1 MAWCAACPAVLAQSH
16 GEQRQPQELRCESEP
31 QGRRPWQARG
41 GSRRCA
47 SACEAERNRAKL
59 RETARNCAGPTGI
72 DAAEA
77 RVCPRD
83 PAKLRETPA
92 KLAKLPVKLPAKLL
106 RNCAKLCETNARL
119 Q

>member
-1 MAWCAACPAVLAQSH
+1 MAWCAACPTVLAQSH

-59 RETARNCAGPTGI
+59 REEGGGGGEMETTGEEMETTG
-72 DAAEA
+72 DVEA
-77 RVCPRD
+77 STGDVEET
-83 PAKLRETPA
+83 KGTNRE
-92 KLAKLPVKLPAKLL
+92 
-106 RNCAKLCETNARL
+106 
-119 Q
+119 